1 MVGFHIKSGSDYRG
15 KVAGNVITNAFSGTI
30 SSNDILG
37 FYMDLDN
44 GNLKVYKNGSDFMG
58 SGVSSGLD
66 FSSASFLQTQ
76 DFLCSL

>member
-1 MVGFHIKSGSDYRG
+1 MDKWLVSHIKVDLTIVVKSRVMSSLMD
-15 KVAGNVITNAFSGTI
+15 FLCDI

-58 SGVSSGLD
+58 SELINQVV
-66 FSSASFLQTQ
+66 
-76 DFLCSL
+76 